1 VANGDRPRGDEVAAG
16 LRRREVL
23 AGATLLAGAA
33 LAGAGGAAAGEH
45 EGHAAAGAAG
55 AGPRYSEAKAF
66 KKRASVV
73 KVTNECIARGQAC
86 LSHCME
92 TFVAGDTTM
101 AECARAVQEM
111 LVTCQ
116 AFGQLAANDSVVLR
130 PMAQACIAVCEECE
144 KQCRV
149 HEDHQSECR
158 ACADACADLVREAK
172 KLLV

>member
-1 VANGDRPRGDEVAAG
+1 M
-16 LRRREVL
+16 RRRAVL
-23 AGATLLAGAA
+23 AGATWLAGATLGA
-33 LAGAGGAAAGEH
+33 AGSAAAGEH
-45 EGHAAAGAAG
+45 EGHAAGSAGA

-66 KKRASVV
+66 KRRASLVAA
-73 KVTNECIARGQAC
+73 TNDCVSRGQAC

-111 LVTCQ
+111 LATCQ
-116 AFGQLAANDSVVLR
+116 AFGVLAANDSVALR

-149 HEDHQSECR
+149 HEDHQPECR
-158 ACADACADLVREAK
+158 ECADACAALVREARK
-172 KLLV
+172 VLV

>member
-1 VANGDRPRGDEVAAG
+1 VA
-16 LRRREVL
+16 
-23 AGATLLAGAA
+23 
-33 LAGAGGAAAGEH
+33 
-45 EGHAAAGAAG
+45 
-55 AGPRYSEAKAF
+55 
-66 KKRASVV
+66 
-73 KVTNECIARGQAC
+73 VTNECIARGQAC

-149 HEDHQSECR
+149 HEDHQRECR
-158 ACADACADLVREAK
+158 ECADACAELVREAK

>member
-1 VANGDRPRGDEVAAG
+1 MANGDRPRRGEVAPG

-23 AGATLLAGAA
+23 AGATLFAGVA
-33 LAGAGGAAAGEH
+33 LAGAGSAAGEH
-45 EGHAAAGAAG
+45 EGHAAAGAGG
-55 AGPRYSEAKAF
+55 AGPLYSEAKAF
-66 KKRASVV
+66 KKRASLVN
-73 KVTNECIARGQAC
+73 VTNECIARGQAC

-92 TFVAGDTTM
+92 TFVEGDTTM

-144 KQCRV
+144 KQCRP
-149 HEDHQSECR
+149 HEDHQPECR
-158 ACADACADLVREAK
+158 ECAEACSALVKEAK